1 MYYPRIISS
10 HIQRL
15 AAQYPVVTITGPRQS
30 GKTTLCKKLF
40 ADLEYVTLEDL
51 SNRAFATEDP
61 QGFLARYNSGV
72 ILDEIQRVPS
82 LLSYIQGVVDAKDQ
96 NGLFI
101 LTGSQQL
108 ELMDRVNQS
117 LAGRTAIV
125 KLLPLSYHEIYRH
138 QETLPTLESVLYYG
152 FYPRIFKEKLNPTEM
167 YSFYTNT
174 YLERDIRS
182 IFQVKDL
189 VLFENFLKLC
199 AGRNGQVLNYSS
211 LASDCGIDQ
220 KTAKQ
225 WLSILEA
232 SYVIKRLAPYY
243 KNLNKRVIKAP
254 KLYFY
259 DSGLVCYLLGIRSA
273 EQLNQHPL
281 AGAIFESYVL
291 SELWKHRYNK
301 IQQGE
306 LYYFRDSRGREVDVV
321 FEEDAELSQLEIKM
335 GKTIMSKTFSALK
348 YLPTLIGI
356 SQSWLVYGGDDS
368 YQRSGYS
375 VLSWREVAN
384 N

>member
-1 MYYPRIISS
+1 MYYPRIISK

-15 AAQYPVVTITGPRQS
+15 ATQYPVVTITGPRQS

-40 ADLEYVTLEDL
+40 ADLDYVTLEDL
-51 SNRAFATEDP
+51 SNRTFASEDP

-82 LLSYIQGVVDAKDQ
+82 LLSYIQGVVDVKDQ

-108 ELMDRVNQS
+108 ELMDSVNQS
-117 LAGRTAIV
+117 LAGRTAIA
-125 KLLPLSYHEIYRH
+125 KLLPLSYHEIYRQ
-138 QETLPTLESVLYYG
+138 QETLPALESVLYYG
-152 FYPRIFKEKLNPTEM
+152 FYPRIFKENLNPSEM

-174 YLERDIRS
+174 YLERDIRT

-199 AGRNGQVLNYSS
+199 AGRNGQVLNYTA

-232 SYVIKRLAPYY
+232 SYIIKRLPPYY

-273 EQLNQHPL
+273 EQLKLHPL

-291 SELWKHRYNK
+291 SELWKHSYNK
-301 IQQGE
+301 IQQGA
-306 LYYFRDSRGREVDVV
+306 LYYFRDNRGREVDVV
-321 FEEDAELSQLEIKM
+321 FEEDGDLSQLEIKM

-356 SQSWLVYGGDDS
+356 RESRLVYGGDDS

>member
-1 MYYPRIISS
+1 MYYPRIISK

-15 AAQYPVVTITGPRQS
+15 ATQYPVVTITGPRQS

-40 ADLEYVTLEDL
+40 ADLDYVTLEDL
-51 SNRAFATEDP
+51 SNRAFASEDP

-82 LLSYIQGVVDAKDQ
+82 LLSYIQGVVDVKDQ

-108 ELMDRVNQS
+108 ELMDSVNQS
-117 LAGRTAIV
+117 LAGRTAIA
-125 KLLPLSYHEIYRH
+125 KLLPLSYHEIYRQ
-138 QETLPTLESVLYYG
+138 QETLPALESVLYYG
-152 FYPRIFKEKLNPTEM
+152 FYPRIFKENLNPSEM

-174 YLERDIRS
+174 YLERDIRT

-199 AGRNGQVLNYSS
+199 AGRNGQVLNYTA

-232 SYVIKRLAPYY
+232 SYIIKRLPPYY

-273 EQLNQHPL
+273 EQLKLHPL

-291 SELWKHRYNK
+291 SELWKHSYNK
-301 IQQGE
+301 IQQGA
-306 LYYFRDSRGREVDVV
+306 LYYFRDNRGREVDVV
-321 FEEDAELSQLEIKM
+321 FEEDGDLSQLEIKM

>member
-1 MYYPRIISS
+1 MYYPRIISK

-15 AAQYPVVTITGPRQS
+15 ATQYPVVTITGPRQS

-61 QGFLARYNSGV
+61 QGFLSRYNSGV

-82 LLSYIQGVVDAKDQ
+82 LLSYIQGVVDVKDQ

-108 ELMDRVNQS
+108 ELMDSVNQS
-117 LAGRTAIV
+117 LAGRTAIA
-125 KLLPLSYHEIYRH
+125 KLLPLSYHEIYRQ
-138 QETLPTLESVLYYG
+138 QETLPALESVLYYG
-152 FYPRIFKEKLNPTEM
+152 FYPRIFKENLNPSEM

-174 YLERDIRS
+174 YLERDIRT

-199 AGRNGQVLNYSS
+199 AGRNGQVLNYTA

-232 SYVIKRLAPYY
+232 SYIIKRLPPYY

-273 EQLNQHPL
+273 EQLKLHPL

-291 SELWKHRYNK
+291 SELWKHSYNK
-301 IQQGE
+301 IQQGA
-306 LYYFRDSRGREVDVV
+306 LYYFRDNRGREVDVV
-321 FEEDAELSQLEIKM
+321 FEEDGDLSQLEIKM